1 MSEGGPR
8 PGRMPQQDRSRETV
22 ERILRAAELEVADVG
37 LVGASTTRIARRA
50 ELSVGALYRFFPD
63 KAAIAEALS
72 ARYLEDVSG
81 RYATPLADL
90 VGLGDITATVRALV
104 VEAAALQ
111 LDHPGYYR
119 LTEELSPDRSDSP
132 AHLVRERL
140 IDQFVS
146 ALRLGGA
153 EQPEED
159 LRRVVGL
166 CVETVRHTLVR
177 APSGGRERAGA
188 VADLAEMI
196 AAYLAS
202 RLA

>member
-1 MSEGGPR
+1 MSQGGPR
-8 PGRMPQQDRSRETV
+8 SARLPQQDRSRETV
-22 ERILRAAELEVADVG
+22 ERILRAAELEVAAVG

-72 ARYLEDVSG
+72 VRYLEDVSG
-81 RYATPLADL
+81 RYATPLAGLAGHGDL
-90 VGLGDITATVRALV
+90 TVTVHALV

-132 AHLVRERL
+132 AHLVRETL

-146 ALRLGGA
+146 ALQLGGV
-153 EQPEED
+153 EQPEGD
-159 LRRVVGL
+159 LRRVVDL

-177 APSGGRERAGA
+177 APSGGQERALA
-188 VADLAEMI
+188 TADLADMI